1 LQKDKIAKL
10 ILIWYFVENVSVLL
24 FLILIWE
31 IASEIW
37 NNPVFPSPIGVIR
50 EAYLLIISKELWL
63 HIKTS
68 FIRFISGY
76 GIGVFLGVGIGGLMG
91 IYRGWEE
98 LFTIPINIFR
108 HIPGLAWIPL
118 AVIWFGIGLKASIF
132 VIALAAFFPVAIN
145 VALGLQRV
153 GHIYIKA
160 ALTLGVKRNSL
171 FMITRVLIPAALKS
185 IFAGLRIGLA
195 AGWAAIVAAE
205 MVATTSGLGFMIQYY
220 RRLLAT
226 NKVVVAMIIISLIG
240 FLMDLT
246 LRYLER
252 RLLRV

>member
-1 LQKDKIAKL
+1 MQKYKIAKL
-10 ILIWYFVENVSVLL
+10 TLIWYFMENVSSLL

-31 IASEIW
+31 IASQIW
-37 NNPVFPSPIGVIR
+37 NNPLFPSPIGTVR
-50 EAYLLIISKELWL
+50 EAYFLIISKELWA

-68 FIRFISGY
+68 LIRFISGY
-76 GIGVFLGVGIGGLMG
+76 GIGVFLGGGIGVLMG

-98 LFTIPINIFR
+98 LFTISINSLR
-108 HIPGLAWIPL
+108 HIPGLAWLPL
-118 AVIWFGIGLKASIF
+118 AVIWFGIGEKASIF

-153 GHIYIKA
+153 SNIYIKV

-195 AGWAAIVAAE
+195 AAWAAIVAGE

-220 RRLLAT
+220 RRILST
-226 NKVVVAMIIISLIG
+226 NRVVVAMITISLIG
-240 FLMDLT
+240 YVMDLS
-246 LRYLER
+246 LKYLER
-252 RLLRV
+252 RLSRM